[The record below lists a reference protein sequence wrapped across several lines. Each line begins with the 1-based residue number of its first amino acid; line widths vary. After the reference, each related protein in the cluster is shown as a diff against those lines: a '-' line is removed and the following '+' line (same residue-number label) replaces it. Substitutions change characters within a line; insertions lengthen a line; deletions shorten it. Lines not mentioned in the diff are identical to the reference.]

1 MMEKK
6 TRLSDHIWVILLSIL
21 AVAYL
26 YPIFMILINSLK
38 EERAIGTSDIFNLP
52 TSETF
57 AGFTNYINTLGAQGF
72 ARSLGY
78 SVLITITSEIAILVC
93 CSMCA
98 WYITRVKNKFTSAL
112 YYLFVFSMVVPFQMV
127 MFTLSQTADS
137 LDLNKPWN
145 IWIIYLGFGAGLA
158 VFMFAGFM
166 KSIPLEIE
174 EASMIDGCNPIQ
186 TFFLVVFPIL
196 KPTLVSVGILEAMW
210 VWNDYL
216 LPVLVLDIKKYKT
229 IPMLIQY
236 FRGSYGKVEMG
247 PMMASIMMT
256 IIPIIIVYLLGQ
268 KQIIKGVAAG
278 AVKG

>member
-57 AGFTNYINTLGAQGF
+57 AGFTNYINALGAQGF

-78 SVLITITSEIAILVC
+78 SVLITITSVIAILVC

-145 IWIIYLGFGAGLA
+145 IWMTEA
-158 VFMFAGFM
+158 V
-166 KSIPLEIE
+166 
-174 EASMIDGCNPIQ
+174 NP
-186 TFFLVVFPIL
+186 
-196 KPTLVSVGILEAMW
+196 
-210 VWNDYL
+210 
-216 LPVLVLDIKKYKT
+216 
-229 IPMLIQY
+229 
-236 FRGSYGKVEMG
+236 
-247 PMMASIMMT
+247 
-256 IIPIIIVYLLGQ
+256 
-268 KQIIKGVAAG
+268 
-278 AVKG
+278 

>member
-1 MMEKK
+1 MRKK
-6 TRLSDHIWVILLSIL
+6 KQIQDTVMIAFLSIL
-21 AVAYL
+21 ALLYV
-26 YPIFMILINSLK
+26 YPIVMILFNSVK
-38 EERAIGTSDIFNLP
+38 RETAITTSGAFTLP
-52 TSETF
+52 TTDTF
-57 AGFTNYINTLGAQGF
+57 AGLANYANAIASKGF
-72 ARSLGY
+72 LQSLGY
-78 SVLITITSEIAILVC
+78 SLLITITSVAAILIC

-98 WYITRVKNKFTSAL
+98 WYITRVKGKLSKIL

-137 LDLNKPWN
+137 LSLNKPWN

-166 KSIPLEIE
+166 KSIPLEVE
-174 EASMIDGCNPIQ
+174 EASMIDGCNPLQ
-186 TFFLVVFPIL
+186 TFFLIVLPML

-216 LPVLVLDIKKYKT
+216 LPTLVLDIKNYKT

-247 PMMASIMMT
+247 PMMASIMLT
-256 IIPIIIVYLLGQ
+256 VIPIVIVYLLGQ
-268 KQIIKGVAAG
+268 KHIIKGVAAG